1 MVKINPN
8 YAKLPGSYLFAE
20 IARRT
25 AAYSEANP
33 GKKLI
38 KLGIGDVTRPLAPAV
53 VEAMKKAAGEM
64 GKAESFMGYG
74 PYEGYEFLRETIV
87 KNDYA
92 PYGADISA
100 DEIFV
105 SDGAKSD
112 CGAIGDIFA
121 EDNVVAVCDP
131 VYPVYVDTNAMSGR
145 AGDWLGEKWSSLVY
159 MPCTEA
165 NGFMP
170 ELPDRVPDMIYLCF
184 PNNPTGMAAAKEQLK
199 LWVDYANKNGSV
211 ILYDAAYRAFISA
224 RELPRS
230 IYEIEGAKECAIEF
244 CSFSK
249 TAGFTGTR
257 CGWTVIPKAL
267 KRGGASLNDMWMRRQ
282 STKYNGTSY
291 VIQRAAEAVYSPEGK
306 QQVQET
312 LAYYLNNAR
321 VIREGLSEAGL
332 TVYGGEH
339 SPYIWMKTPDGI
351 GSWDFFDRLLTEA
364 NVVTTP
370 GAGFGPAGEGFI
382 RLTAFGGAEA
392 TAEAVER
399 VKATVRA

>member
-1 MVKINPN
+1 MVKINEN

-33 GKKLI
+33 QKKLI

-64 GKAESFMGYG
+64 GEAETFMGYG
-74 PYEGYEFLRETIV
+74 PYEGYEFLREVIV

-92 PYGADISA
+92 PYNTGISA

-112 CGAIGDIFA
+112 CGAIGDIFS
-121 EDNVVAVCDP
+121 ENNVVAVCDP
-131 VYPVYVDTNAMSGR
+131 VYPVYVDANAMSGR
-145 AGDWLGEKWSSLVY
+145 AGDWQGEKWSRIVY

-170 ELPDRVPDMIYLCF
+170 ELPDTVPDMIYLCY
-184 PNNPTGMAAAKEQLK
+184 PNNPTGAAATREQLK
-199 LWVDYANKNGSV
+199 VWVDYANKHGSV
-211 ILYDAAYRAFISA
+211 ILYDAAYRAFISQD
-224 RELPRS
+224 ELPRS
-230 IYEIEGAKECAIEF
+230 IYEIDGAAECAIEF

-267 KRGGASLNDMWMRRQ
+267 KRGGESLNSMWLRRQ

-291 VIQRAAEAVYSPEGK
+291 VIQRAAEATY
-306 QQVQET
+306 
-312 LAYYLNNAR
+312 
-321 VIREGLSEAGL
+321 SEAGKAQVRETIAYYMNNAAVIRKGL
-332 TVYGGEH
+332 SDAGFTVYGGEN
-339 SPYIWMKTPDGI
+339 SPYIWMKTPEGT
-351 GSWDFFDRLLTEA
+351 GSWDFFDRLLTQA

-370 GAGFGPAGEGFI
+370 GAGFGPSGEGYI
-382 RLTAFGGAEA
+382 RMTAFGDAAA

-399 VKATVRA
+399 VRAAVR